1 MNPQAGRRRLV
12 QLMAAGLVDSLCLS
26 VAWTIIILEVA
37 ATHGLAA
44 AGMCSAAM
52 LVGVALSAPVAGWLA
67 RHLSGRHLLRS
78 AAGVEAVL
86 RLSVFLLLFAQAPV
100 WALALCVSAMNVT
113 AWTGYAGMR
122 AEVAAASRGATTA
135 LTWYGTIVAAVEAV
149 GVAVAALLPVTTGA
163 RADTVL
169 VAVLT
174 AYVLALLP
182 TVLVAGGSPIPRA
195 PGKPIRPTF
204 HRRPTNSLPALS
216 GALLMFT
223 ASAPTLLAV
232 ALAAQMHGRGSV
244 GVAAVAFTLGS
255 LAAPI
260 LATRM
265 EARGG
270 NRPIGWILCGVGM
283 VGGWILAPLH
293 LIALCLAQAM
303 AGLFMTTLEGLL
315 DTTAA
320 RRFPDQ
326 VTGAL
331 ARATAGRALGSA
343 AGTAALPLVV
353 AAAGLQTSLATIT
366 VTLVLAGALTQMLS
380 ASRQTGRKTVTG
392 QARPAGIASVAPLAR
407 PTPHTDAAISVTLQ
421 ESVS

>member
-1 MNPQAGRRRLV
+1 M
-12 QLMAAGLVDSLCLS
+12 MAGLVDSLCLS
-26 VAWTIIILEVA
+26 VAWTIIILEVT

-67 RHLSGRHLLRS
+67 RFLAGRHLLRG

-86 RLSVFLLLFAQAPV
+86 RLSVFLLLFGQAPV

-122 AEVAAASRGATTA
+122 AEVAAASHGSTA

-163 RADTVL
+163 HADTVL
-169 VAVLT
+169 VVVLA
-174 AYVLALLP
+174 AYVLALVP
-182 TVLVAGGSPIPRA
+182 TVLVAGGSTIPRA
-195 PGKPIRPTF
+195 PGKPTRPSF
-204 HRRPTNSLPALS
+204 RRGPATRAPALG

-223 ASAPTLLAV
+223 ASAPTLLFV
-232 ALAAQMHGRGSV
+232 ALAAPMHGRSSV
-244 GVAAVAFTLGS
+244 GAAAVAFTLGS

-265 EARGG
+265 EVRGG
-270 NRPIGWILCGVGM
+270 NRPTGWILCSVGM
-283 VGGWILAPLH
+283 VAGWTLAPVH
-293 LIALCLAQAM
+293 VVALCLAQAM
-303 AGLFMTTLEGLL
+303 SGLFMTTLEGLL

-343 AGTAALPLVV
+343 GGTAVLPLVV
-353 AAAGLQTSLATIT
+353 AAAGLQSSLAAIAI
-366 VTLVLAGALTQMLS
+366 TLVLAGVLAQMLS
-380 ASRQTGRKTVTG
+380 TSRRTDRTSATG
-392 QARPAGIASVAPLAR
+392 QKPAGRGATREAPAAGLASVAPLVRAA
-407 PTPHTDAAISVTLQ
+407 PHTDAAVLVIPRD
-421 ESVS
+421 SVS